1 MLIYVHTYY
10 RTHTL
15 ILGDRG
21 ETVFRKSR
29 ERVTERLYTIYLTLP
44 VSSLPFQQLWEA
56 LRCHP
61 SCPFKNGET
70 VSVWWS
76 MPLTSLTFHFVS
88 QNPHFL
94 VVWVLLTV
102 SFSQKHCLFIQ
113 FQHEFCINKNQNL
126 PVFHVLLHVK
136 QKSISLSYLP
146 VRPFGYFLYSYCS
159 FSRWDR
165 KSWRQIT

>member
-1 MLIYVHTYY
+1 MHTYY

-21 ETVFRKSR
+21 ETECSGNQ
-29 ERVTERLYTIYLTLP
+29 ERGRQRDYILYIWHSQSHLSLFNNSVKPWDATL
-44 VSSLPFQQLWEA
+44 LA
-56 LRCHP
+56 LL
-61 SCPFKNGET
+61 KNGET

-94 VVWVLLTV
+94 VVWVLLTA

-146 VRPFGYFLYSYCS
+146 VRPFGYFFYSYCS